1 MAACQLF
8 LSCDDQ
14 QRVDRRL
21 FFIGVLPLLGD
32 GAVRAFIGVFA
43 STAVAFFAR
52 EVWPFVRPCT
62 NILLFTANLQILA
75 VFFAAAL
82 LLTDSLDGFGLSN
95 FEVSSAC

>member
-1 MAACQLF
+1 M
-8 LSCDDQ
+8 
-14 QRVDRRL
+14 
-21 FFIGVLPLLGD
+21 
-32 GAVRAFIGVFA
+32 RAFIGVFA
-43 STAVAFFAR
+43 STAAAFFAR

-62 NILLFTANLQILA
+62 NILLLTANLQILA